1 MGGSENA
8 LPVNDDM
15 RSEFLDIVTDVRAHL
30 EYQKALG
37 LRTIEV
43 VTQEQRASRRD
54 AEDVSKPPASP
65 FPDKIIRGQVS
76 KGRANIAPAADLSLT
91 GGDKGRE
98 GPQTPSPLTKVG
110 EGGFTVAHSQAL
122 TAVREE
128 LGDCTRC
135 KLHGGRK
142 TIVFGEGNPNAGLV
156 FVGEGPGY
164 EEDQQGRPFVGAAGQ
179 LLTDIIVKGMKLRRE
194 DVYICNIV
202 KCRPPDNRN
211 PEPDEIEACEPFLIK
226 QLQAIKPKVIVA
238 LGNVAAKTLLKT
250 AEGITKLRGK
260 WQTYQGIPLMPT
272 FHPAYLLRSPGD
284 KALVWKDI
292 QQVMKEMKKSMKGSK
307 E

>member
-1 MGGSENA
+1 MDDA
-8 LPVNDDM
+8 L
-15 RSEFLDIVTDVRAHL
+15 RSEFLDIVAQVRAHF
-30 EYQKALG
+30 EYQRALG
-37 LRTIEV
+37 LSSIETV
-43 VTQEQRASRRD
+43 SLAFPARSAQPVSVPEQRT
-54 AEDVSKPPASP
+54 
-65 FPDKIIRGQVS
+65 GH
-76 KGRANIAPAADLSLT
+76 LT
-91 GGDKGRE
+91 LDRSAGLAG
-98 GPQTPSPLTKVG
+98 
-110 EGGFTVAHSQAL
+110 
-122 TAVREE
+122 VREE

-135 KLHGGRK
+135 KLHNGRK

-238 LGNVAAKTLLKT
+238 LGNVAVKTLLKT
-250 AEGITKLRGK
+250 TEGITKLRGK
-260 WQTYQGIPLMPT
+260 WHMYQGIPLMPT
-272 FHPAYLLRSPGD
+272 FHPAYLLRTPGD

-292 QQVMKEMKKSMKGSK
+292 QQVMKEMEKIGKG
-307 E
+307 

>member
-1 MGGSENA
+1 MDKSENA
-8 LPVNDDM
+8 LPVNADM
-15 RSEFLDIVTDVRAHL
+15 QSDFLEIVADVRAHL
-30 EYQKALG
+30 EYQRALG
-37 LRTIEV
+37 LRAIEV
-43 VTQEQRASRRD
+43 VTQEQHASRRD
-54 AEDVSKPPASP
+54 AEDVSNPPVSP
-65 FPDKIIRGQVS
+65 FS
-76 KGRANIAPAADLSLT
+76 KG
-91 GGDKGRE
+91 
-98 GPQTPSPLTKVG
+98 GPQTSPPLTKGG
-110 EGGFTVAHSQAL
+110 EGGFTVAHSEAL
-122 TAVREE
+122 SAVREE

-135 KLHGGRK
+135 KLHNGRK
-142 TIVFGEGNPNAGLV
+142 TIVFGEGNPNSALV

-260 WQTYQGIPLMPT
+260 WHTYQGIPLMPT
-272 FHPAYLLRSPGD
+272 FHPAYLLRTPGD

-292 QQVMKEMKKSMKGSK
+292 QQVMAEMEKIKKG
-307 E
+307 